1 MMWDSAPT
9 VRFVVP
15 RRLLVLAQAT
25 AAAVL
30 APAPPPLV
38 LAEAAAAAV
47 TALKP
52 QPLVLTEAAAAAVLA
67 PVPLPLVLAETVVA
81 AVLVRAPPPPV
92 FAEVAAAAVMVL
104 SPPPL
109 VLTEDVAAAVL
120 APAPPPLVLAETAA
134 AAVMVLVPLPLV
146 FAEDRVLAGFLG
158 YRRIWRR
165 RCGWRQAQCVG
176 WVHITLVVFAALV
189 LWPAG
194 CVPLIQQSLL
204 SLRGNLRTIN
214 VIRHP
219 VLHRILGDFYPVKD
233 AVGFL
238 APGSAF
244 EQARVSFVCYQS
256 RVIVFFI

>member
-104 SPPPL
+104 S
-109 VLTEDVAAAVL
+109 
-120 APAPPPLVLAETAA
+120 PPPLVLAETAA

-244 EQARVSFVCYQS
+244 EQARVIFVCYQS